1 MNSPEQGRWHWEK
14 DKKEKDA
21 TKQKEDAE
29 WEKAAKT
36 IGMQDMNMRKKSY
49 VLNRIIK
56 VAKPQHAGAEPQKL
70 MFTKD
75 DFDNEERFQKWKTLA
90 EMPRDDGGVKRIST
104 ADLVMNIVNAVD
116 KGVEF
121 KDLIE
126 GNSIDDDGNDKWEDG
141 KWKDNDWKKSWK
153 SDWSSGWD
161 NDKWSGGWNDWSYE
175 QASSSSSK
183 DKGKKGKNDKGKKG
197 KGKKGKEIG
206 RASCRERV

>member
-1 MNSPEQGRWHWEK
+1 MRKLSNVKGRREKSSPEQGRWHWEK
-14 DKKEKDA
+14 DKKERDA
-21 TKQKEDAE
+21 AKQKEDAE

-36 IGMQDMNMRKKSY
+36 IGMQDMNMRKKCY

-90 EMPRDDGGVKRIST
+90 EMPRDDGGVKRIRT
-104 ADLVMNIVNAVD
+104 ADLIMNIVNAVD

-126 GNSIDDDGNDKWEDG
+126 GNSIDEDGNDKWEEG
-141 KWKDNDWKKSWK
+141 K
-153 SDWSSGWD
+153 
-161 NDKWSGGWNDWSYE
+161 
-175 QASSSSSK
+175 
-183 DKGKKGKNDKGKKG
+183 
-197 KGKKGKEIG
+197 
-206 RASCRERV
+206 